1 MYFADVVLN
10 SCNCKGISATLLEQ
24 KTTSFCLF
32 LVGIYV
38 EEFTRLHEVTKYV
51 VPIVISLLLAVGLFG
66 NILVV
71 YVSVTTQRVVK
82 HPVHSLL
89 VLNLAV
95 ADLIYLLASAPYQ
108 VSYHLQ
114 FFLNHSLGPVSLHV
128 TTVDTRC
135 GVKVLSFHDE
145 ELECI
150 GLVRLKIC
158 RTALRTNFFTLY

>member
-145 ELECI
+145 ELKCI
-150 GLVRLKIC
+150 GLFVEPH
-158 RTALRTNFFTLY
+158 